1 MQSGGFVVEEED
13 NKVTTEKVS
22 SLKPKSSEK
31 SSKKENTAKLKPAK
45 ETKQKK
51 AEEKKVVEKKAVEKK
66 AVEKKVIDQPAR
78 QLSELRTEQEAQL
91 DQYARYQV
99 IPIGGTEEDAED
111 FIRIPIE
118 RAMEIVNA
126 EARGPQS
133 SSSEEVGGDSV
144 VLRDSPRG
152 KDDVRQ

>member
-1 MQSGGFVVEEED
+1 MSSQLSED
-13 NKVTTEKVS
+13 NLEPEQLDDPESGWTWFFSLASIILLVITVVAVTVLFYFFRDLE
-22 SLKPKSSEK
+22 
-31 SSKKENTAKLKPAK
+31 
-45 ETKQKK
+45 
-51 AEEKKVVEKKAVEKK
+51 
-66 AVEKKVIDQPAR
+66 VEKKVIDQPAR
-78 QLSELRTEQEAQL
+78 QLSELRSQQEAQL

-133 SSSEEVGGDSV
+133 SSSEEVGGDSI
-144 VLRDSPRG
+144 VLRDTPRG

>member
-1 MQSGGFVVEEED
+1 MSSQLGED
-13 NKVTTEKVS
+13 NLEPEQLDDPESGWTWFFSLASIILLVITVVAVTVLFYFFRDLEI
-22 SLKPKSSEK
+22 
-31 SSKKENTAKLKPAK
+31 
-45 ETKQKK
+45 
-51 AEEKKVVEKKAVEKK
+51 
-66 AVEKKVIDQPAR
+66 EKKVIDQPAR

-126 EARGPQS
+126 EARRPQS
-133 SSSEEVGGDSV
+133 SSSQEVGGDTI
-144 VLRDSPRG
+144 VLRDMPHG
-152 KDDVRQ
+152 EDDVRK

>member
-1 MQSGGFVVEEED
+1 MSSQLVED
-13 NKVTTEKVS
+13 NLEPEQLDDPESGWTWFFSLASIILLVITVVAVTVIFYFFRDLE
-22 SLKPKSSEK
+22 
-31 SSKKENTAKLKPAK
+31 
-45 ETKQKK
+45 
-51 AEEKKVVEKKAVEKK
+51 
-66 AVEKKVIDQPAR
+66 VEKKVIDQPAL

-133 SSSEEVGGDSV
+133 SSSEDVGGDSI
-144 VLRDSPRG
+144 VLRNTPRG

>member
-1 MQSGGFVVEEED
+1 MSSQLGED
-13 NKVTTEKVS
+13 NLELEQLDDPESGWTWFFSLASIILLVITVVAVTVLFYFFRDLE
-22 SLKPKSSEK
+22 
-31 SSKKENTAKLKPAK
+31 
-45 ETKQKK
+45 
-51 AEEKKVVEKKAVEKK
+51 
-66 AVEKKVIDQPAR
+66 VEKKVIDQPAR

-91 DQYARYQV
+91 EEYARYQV

-133 SSSEEVGGDSV
+133 SSSEEVGGDSI
-144 VLRDSPRG
+144 VLRDTPRG

>member
-1 MQSGGFVVEEED
+1 MSSQLVED
-13 NKVTTEKVS
+13 NLEPEQLDDPESGWTWFFSLASIILLVITVVAVTVIFYFFRDLE
-22 SLKPKSSEK
+22 
-31 SSKKENTAKLKPAK
+31 
-45 ETKQKK
+45 
-51 AEEKKVVEKKAVEKK
+51 
-66 AVEKKVIDQPAR
+66 VEKKVIDQPAR

-133 SSSEEVGGDSV
+133 SSSEDVGGDSI
-144 VLRDSPRG
+144 VLRNTPRG

>member
-1 MQSGGFVVEEED
+1 MSSQLVED
-13 NKVTTEKVS
+13 NLEPEQLDDPESGWTWFFSLASIILLVITVVAVTVIFYFFRDLE
-22 SLKPKSSEK
+22 
-31 SSKKENTAKLKPAK
+31 
-45 ETKQKK
+45 
-51 AEEKKVVEKKAVEKK
+51 
-66 AVEKKVIDQPAR
+66 VEKKVIDQPAR

-126 EARGPQS
+126 EARSPQS
-133 SSSEEVGGDSV
+133 SSSEDVGGDSI
-144 VLRDSPRG
+144 VLRNTPRG

>member
-1 MQSGGFVVEEED
+1 MSSQLVED
-13 NKVTTEKVS
+13 NLEPEQLDDPESGWTWFFSLASIILLVITVVAVTVIFYFFRDLE
-22 SLKPKSSEK
+22 
-31 SSKKENTAKLKPAK
+31 
-45 ETKQKK
+45 
-51 AEEKKVVEKKAVEKK
+51 
-66 AVEKKVIDQPAR
+66 VEKKVIDQPAR

-133 SSSEEVGGDSV
+133 SSSEDVGGDSI
-144 VLRDSPRG
+144 VLRDTPRG